1 MVSLLKTFGRG
12 ILYVLGLPFFI
23 LALLLF
29 AVIGLFAFLFQAIKS
44 IIFFFTGQRF
54 FPELPED
61 KELRLLK
68 EKQNAPIEADKDI
81 ITPYHE
87 IKEEE
92 EPQEDLMNNLTRENA
107 PEVTP
112 TPTPTPAPA
121 ASVEEA
127 CFKPSFETEVKEE
140 EPVIEE
146 DIHEEVI
153 LNDFIE
159 DEQPE
164 IEEVHQNIV
173 MGDEEHTILE
183 TAEEKESEEDL
194 VEELETYVPRSSNYS
209 AADEEEDIDTGVDID
224 YNVR

>member
-23 LALLLF
+23 LALLIF

-68 EKQNAPIEADKDI
+68 EKQNAPMEAEKDI
-81 ITPYHE
+81 VTPYHE
-87 IKEEE
+87 IKDME
-92 EPQEDLMNNLTRENA
+92 EPQEDLMSNLTRESTPA

-112 TPTPTPAPA
+112 TPAPATAPA

-127 CFKPSFETEVKEE
+127 CFKPSFETEPKEE

-164 IEEVHQNIV
+164 IEEV
-173 MGDEEHTILE
+173 
-183 TAEEKESEEDL
+183 
-194 VEELETYVPRSSNYS
+194 
-209 AADEEEDIDTGVDID
+209 
-224 YNVR
+224 

>member
-23 LALLLF
+23 LALLIF

-87 IKEEE
+87 IKDME
-92 EPQEDLMNNLTRENA
+92 EPQEDLMSNLTRENT
-107 PEVTP
+107 PEV

-164 IEEVHQNIV
+164 IEEVHQNIT

-183 TAEEKESEEDL
+183 TTEEKESEEDL

-209 AADEEEDIDTGVDID
+209 AADEDEDIDTGVDID